1 MRHSDDFGLIFSAK
15 VLSLSYSSIPVP
27 QAKACTPAIYLHGA
41 EQIERDSQYPFFPL
55 SKSLS
60 CSGQIH
66 FLRDVIYGC
75 DLENPH
81 FII

>member
-41 EQIERDSQYPFFPL
+41 EQIERDSQYPFFSMIRISQPFRADTL
-55 SKSLS
+55 PE
-60 CSGQIH
+60 
-66 FLRDVIYGC
+66 RC
-75 DLENPH
+75 DLRV
-81 FII
+81 